1 MSDQAKANAIQ
12 DSSLAS
18 TQNMKRLLVEVDTK
32 NIWCLS
38 YCSKIC
44 RSLLTLIS
52 LQTEE
57 TGKNTLAALNEQG
70 KQLDNTEKNLDE
82 INADL
87 KKADKHLTG
96 MERWFCSGVF
106 SCFNK

>member
-1 MSDQAKANAIQ
+1 M
-12 DSSLAS
+12 
-18 TQNMKRLLVEVDTK
+18 
-32 NIWCLS
+32 
-38 YCSKIC
+38 
-44 RSLLTLIS
+44 
-52 LQTEE
+52 QTEE
-57 TGKNTLAALNEQG
+57 TGKNTLATLNEQG

>member
-32 NIWCLS
+32 KIWRLS

-44 RSLLTLIS
+44 RSLLTLIY